1 MSWGGENVTFSRDT
15 EVIEIPS
22 GFKFTVEAGTHA
34 LITQSLGGSHTL
46 VTSEGQMVRVSS
58 LDADAIGKE
67 VVGGGDIKPPEN
79 KDDVEKLV
87 WDELRTVFDPEIPV
101 NIADLGL
108 IYNCKVSP
116 HPDGDYQVNIEMSL
130 TAPGCGMGDVL
141 KMEVEDKV
149 ERLPRVQ
156 DCEVE
161 MVFDPPWDPSM
172 MPEATK
178 LQLGML

>member
-15 EVIEIPS
+15 DVIEIPS
-22 GFKFTVEAGTHA
+22 GFKFTVPAGTHA

-79 KDDVEKLV
+79 KEDLEKLV

-116 HPDGDYQVNIEMSL
+116 HPDG
-130 TAPGCGMGDVL
+130 
-141 KMEVEDKV
+141 
-149 ERLPRVQ
+149 
-156 DCEVE
+156 
-161 MVFDPPWDPSM
+161 
-172 MPEATK
+172 
-178 LQLGML
+178 

>member
-1 MSWGGENVTFSRDT
+1 MWGGENVTFSRDT

-22 GFKFTVEAGTHA
+22 GFKFTVPAGTKA
-34 LITQSLGGSHTL
+34 LITQSLGGSHTV

-58 LDADAIGKE
+58 LDADAIGQE
-67 VVGGGDIKPPEN
+67 VQGTTDINPPESE
-79 KDDVEKLV
+79 DDLEQLV
-87 WDELRTVFDPEIPV
+87 WDELRTVYDPEIPV

-108 IYNCKVSP
+108 IYKCEVSP
-116 HPDGDYQVNIEMSL
+116 HPEGDFRVDIDMSL

-141 KMEVEDKV
+141 KIEVESKV
-149 ERLPRVQ
+149 ERLPGVKE
-156 DCEVE
+156 CEVE
-161 MVFDPPWDPSM
+161 LVFDPPWDMSM